1 MDKLAESVAVN
12 VADYRRLARRALP
25 GDVWDFIAG
34 GSGDQLTMR
43 ANRRAFA
50 GVGLRP
56 RVLVDVSGRTTE
68 TTMLGAQVAAPIAIA
83 PMAYHCLADPEGE
96 VATARAA
103 AGLVTVVSSFA
114 SRTIEDVAAAAAG
127 PLWFQLYCFRDRG
140 VMTDLVRRAEATGYR
155 ALVLTVDMP
164 MMGRRDADAR
174 NGFTLPAEVTP
185 VNLTGAGPGGAD
197 GAVAGRPDVA
207 ELTRQ
212 LLDDG
217 VTWEIVRW
225 LRGITGL
232 PLVLKGILTGED
244 AARAVE
250 LGAAGV
256 IVSNHGGRQL
266 DGAIAALHALPD
278 VLDRVGQDCEVYV
291 DGGVRRGA
299 DVLKALAL
307 GARAVLVG
315 RPVLWGLAARGE
327 AGVRDVLQIM
337 SNELDLAM
345 GLSGCPT
352 VASITRRPDA
362 IVRRI
367 PGPPAAAPPVG
378 AATADGAA
386 RDGAEQPAARVAH
399 EFRRGSGAAGT
410 GPPGPAGAAGP

>member
-1 MDKLAESVAVN
+1 MDKPATPVLVN
-12 VADYRRLARRALP
+12 VADYGRLARRALP
-25 GDVWDFIAG
+25 ADVWDFIAG

-50 GVGLRP
+50 ATALRP
-56 RVLVDVSGRTTE
+56 RVLVDVSRRMTGTV
-68 TTMLGAQVAAPIAIA
+68 MLGTEVAAPMAVA
-83 PMAYHCLADPEGE
+83 PMAYHCLAHPDGE

-103 AGLVTVVSSFA
+103 AASGLITVVSSFA

-140 VMTDLVRRAEATGYR
+140 VMKDLVRRAEAAGYR

-174 NGFTLPAEVTP
+174 NGFTLPAHVAP
-185 VNLTGAGPGGAD
+185 VNLTATGPGQT
-197 GAVAGRPDVA
+197 AGRPNVA

-217 VTWEIVRW
+217 VTWELVQW
-225 LRGITGL
+225 LRGITEL
-232 PLVLKGILTGED
+232 PLVLKGILAGED
-244 AARAVE
+244 AALAVD

-266 DGAIAALHALPD
+266 DGAVAALRALPD
-278 VLDRVGQDCEVYV
+278 VVDRVGPACEVYV
-291 DGGVRRGA
+291 DGGVRRGT

-315 RPVLWGLAARGE
+315 RPVLWGLAAAGE
-327 AGVRDVLQIM
+327 PGVRDVLRILRD
-337 SNELDLAM
+337 ELDLAM
-345 GLSGCPT
+345 GLAGCPT
-352 VASITRRPDA
+352 VASI
-362 IVRRI
+362 
-367 PGPPAAAPPVG
+367 AA
-378 AATADGAA
+378 
-386 RDGAEQPAARVAH
+386 
-399 EFRRGSGAAGT
+399 
-410 GPPGPAGAAGP
+410 AGAAELWSR